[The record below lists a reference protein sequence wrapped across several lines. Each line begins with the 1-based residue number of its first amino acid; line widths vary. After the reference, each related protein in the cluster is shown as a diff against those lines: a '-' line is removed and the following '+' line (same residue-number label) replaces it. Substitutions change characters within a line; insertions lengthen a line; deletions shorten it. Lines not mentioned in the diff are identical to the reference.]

1 MTTTK
6 SGDGSEALV
15 IRVHPANA
23 KFFSIVVY
31 DWCMRSTEMSEIDWR
46 GRRPVR
52 WNGDER
58 RRPNP

>member
-15 IRVHPANA
+15 LRVHPADA

-31 DWCMRSTEMSEIDWR
+31 DWCMRSTEMREIDWR
-46 GRRPVR
+46 GPAA
-52 WNGDER
+52 GAMER
-58 RRPNP
+58 RGTQAP